1 MIYPK
6 KLSSKKG
13 NKIITILMIV
23 SIILAIILVLINK
36 LTTPN
41 ITWAAF
47 ANCGIIY
54 IWITA
59 IYSIKKGTN
68 IAGHVLIQTIIISL
82 VILYIDNRLGFKGW
96 SINRAIPIV
105 LIIANISMLVLT
117 IVSYKKYINVF
128 IKVVF
133 LWAQSGEA
141 KAMPGSPRHHSH
153 PGQISHFSL
162 HFLHYTL
169 QTVWHWLFF
178 TIFAKYCAR
187 LVS

>member
-117 IVSYKKYINVF
+117 IVSYKKYIKYAIYQLMIVLISF
-128 IKVVF
+128 IPIILIAENMIKPQI
-133 LWAQSGEA
+133 LNKIAIGISILNLIISLSLTYKDIKEA
-141 KAMPGSPRHHSH
+141 IIRKFH
-153 PGQISHFSL
+153 L
-162 HFLHYTL
+162 
-169 QTVWHWLFF
+169 
-178 TIFAKYCAR
+178 
-187 LVS
+187 